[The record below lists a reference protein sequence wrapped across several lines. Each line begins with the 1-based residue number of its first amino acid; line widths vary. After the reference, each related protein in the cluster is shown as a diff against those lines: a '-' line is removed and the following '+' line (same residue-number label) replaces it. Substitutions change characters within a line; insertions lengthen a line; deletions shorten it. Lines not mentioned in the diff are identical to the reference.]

1 MKKLWKINENVNYMV
16 TDLAA
21 RLGVSPLLCQLLI
34 NRGLS
39 EPQKAEAFLAPDMT
53 QLHNPF
59 LFKDMERAV
68 QRIKQA
74 IQNKE
79 RILIYG
85 DYDVDGISSV
95 ALMIRVL
102 ARYLPGNLLYYIP
115 KRLEEGYGL
124 HLNSLEKAISKE
136 IDLIITV
143 DCGISAALEAAYL
156 KTKGIDLIITDH
168 HEPPPSLPEAYAIL
182 NPKIPNSG
190 YPFSQLAGVG
200 VTYKLLQA
208 LGTGADL
215 PDLAGRLSDNMDLV
229 ALGTIADIVPLLEEN
244 RVLVKYG
251 LEKIQKTGN
260 LGLQS
265 LIQSAGLKDK
275 ELNCSHIGYILA
287 PRINAAGRIGN
298 PNLGLKLL
306 LTNEPTLALEL
317 AQELEKAN
325 KTRQEIENQ
334 VWQEAQ
340 QQIEGCPR
348 MLEDHAL
355 VLFGEGWHIGVI
367 GIVASK
373 LVEQYHKP
381 VILIGLD
388 GEEGRGSGRSIPGFN
403 LFEAINECSQFL
415 TRFGGHEFA
424 AGISIERSQIPSFT
438 QAFLQL
444 TRERIMKEALN
455 PILVIESLVDFNQ
468 LTLGL
473 ARELEKLAPYGSAN
487 PVPIL
492 GCRSLDLIGYK
503 NVGENGKHLKVKISN
518 KQITR
523 EGIGFNLGLV
533 NQELASAREVDVAF
547 SLEENNWNGFT
558 QVQLNLKDVVAR
570 RSHQSE

>member
-1 MKKLWKINENVNYMV
+1 MKKIWKINENVNYMA
-16 TDLAA
+16 TTLAA

-39 EPQKAEAFLAPDMT
+39 EPLKAEAFLAPDMA
-53 QLHNPF
+53 QLHDPF
-59 LFKDMERAV
+59 LFKDMVRAV
-68 QRIKQA
+68 ERLKQA
-74 IQNKE
+74 ILKQE
-79 RILIYG
+79 RVLIYG

-102 ARYLPGNLLYYIP
+102 ARCLPGNLLYYIP

-124 HLNSLEKAISKE
+124 HLHSLEKAISKE
-136 IDLIITV
+136 IDLVITV
-143 DCGISAALEAAYL
+143 DCGISAVEEASYL
-156 KTKGIDLIITDH
+156 KDKGIDLIITDH
-168 HEPPPSLPEAYAIL
+168 HEPPPSLPNAYAIL
-182 NPKIPNSG
+182 NPKIPGCG

-200 VTYKLLQA
+200 VTYKFLQA
-208 LGTGADL
+208 LGRSAGLADL
-215 PDLAGRLSDNMDLV
+215 SGRLSDNMDLV

-244 RVLVKYG
+244 RVLAKYG

-260 LGLQS
+260 LGLES
-265 LIQSAGLKDK
+265 LIQAAGLKDK
-275 ELNCSHIGYILA
+275 ELNCGHVGYILA

-306 LTNEPTLALEL
+306 LTNDPVLALEL

-325 KTRQEIENQ
+325 KTRQEIENE

-340 QQIEGCPR
+340 RQVEDCPR
-348 MLEDHAL
+348 MLDEHAL
-355 VLFGEGWHIGVI
+355 VLSGAGWHIGVI

-403 LFEAINECSQFL
+403 IYEAIGGCRQYL

-424 AGISIERSQIPSFT
+424 AGISIQRDQIPSFT
-438 QAFLQL
+438 ESFLQL
-444 TRERIMKEALN
+444 TRDRIRKEDLN
-455 PILVIESLVDFNQ
+455 PVIMIESIVDFNQ
-468 LTLGL
+468 LTLDL
-473 ARELEKLAPYGSAN
+473 ARELGKLAPYGAAN

-492 GCRSLDLIGYK
+492 GCRSLDLVDYK
-503 NVGENGKHLKVKISN
+503 NVGENGKHLKLKISN

-523 EGIGFNLGLV
+523 EGIGFNLGFV
-533 NQELASAREVDVAF
+533 NQELASAQEVDVAF
-547 SLEENNWNGFT
+547 CLEENNWNGLA
-558 QVQLNLKDVVAR
+558 QVQLNLKDIVAR
-570 RSHQSE
+570 RSQPSE

>member
-1 MKKLWKINENVNYMV
+1 MKKIWKINENANYMA
-16 TDLAA
+16 TDLAT

-39 EPQKAEAFLAPDMT
+39 EPKKAEAFLTPDLT
-53 QLHNPF
+53 QLHDPF

-68 QRIKQA
+68 GRLKQA
-74 IQNKE
+74 IQKQE

-95 ALMIRVL
+95 ALMIRIL

-124 HLNSLEKAISKE
+124 HLNSLEKAISKD

-143 DCGISAALEAAYL
+143 DCGISATVEATFL
-156 KTKGIDLIITDH
+156 KDKGIDLIITDH
-168 HEPPPSLPEAYAIL
+168 HEPPPNLPDAYAIL
-182 NPKIPNSG
+182 NPKTADSG

-200 VTYKLLQA
+200 VTFKFLQA
-208 LGTGADL
+208 LSFSAGL
-215 PDLAGRLSDNMDLV
+215 PDLPGRLSDNMDLV

-265 LIQSAGLKDK
+265 LIQGAGLKDK
-275 ELNCSHIGYILA
+275 ELNCGHIGYILA

-306 LTNEPTLALEL
+306 LTSDPVLALEL

-325 KTRQEIENQ
+325 KTRQEIETQ

-340 QQIEGCPR
+340 RQVESCPR
-348 MLEDHAL
+348 MLNDHAL

-373 LVEQYHKP
+373 LVEHYHKP

-388 GEEGRGSGRSIPGFN
+388 GDEGRGSGRSIPGFN
-403 LFEAINECSQFL
+403 LFEAITECSQFL

-424 AGISIERSQIPSFT
+424 AGISIARSQIPSFT
-438 QAFLQL
+438 QTFLEL
-444 TRERIMKEALN
+444 TKERIRKEALN
-455 PILVIESLVDFNQ
+455 PILVVESMVDFNQ

-492 GCRSLDLIGYK
+492 GCRSLDLIDCK

-523 EGIGFNLGLV
+523 EGIGFNLGSA

>member
-1 MKKLWKINENVNYMV
+1 LKKIWKINENVNYMA
-16 TDLAA
+16 TALAEH
-21 RLGVSPLLCQLLI
+21 LGVSPLLCQLLI

-39 EPQKAEAFLAPDMT
+39 EPLKAEAFLTPDLT
-53 QLHNPF
+53 QLHDPF

-68 QRIKQA
+68 GRLEQA
-74 IQNKE
+74 IQKRE
-79 RILIYG
+79 RVLIYG

-102 ARYLPGNLLYYIP
+102 ARCLPGNLLYYIP

-124 HLNSLEKAISKE
+124 HLNSLEKAFSKD
-136 IDLIITV
+136 IDLVITV
-143 DCGISAALEAAYL
+143 DCGISACDEASYL

-168 HEPPPSLPEAYAIL
+168 HEPPPNLPEAYAIL
-182 NPKIPNSG
+182 NPKIPDSG

-200 VTYKLLQA
+200 VTYKFLQA
-208 LGTGADL
+208 LSRTAGITEL
-215 PDLAGRLSDNMDLV
+215 PGRLSDNMDLV

-265 LIQSAGLKDK
+265 LIQVTGLKDK
-275 ELNCSHIGYILA
+275 ELNCSHIGYIIA

-306 LTNEPTLALEL
+306 LTNEPVLALEL

-325 KTRQEIENQ
+325 KTRQEIETH

-340 QQIEGCPR
+340 QKVEDCPR

-355 VLFGEGWHIGVI
+355 VLSGAGWHLGVI

-373 LVEQYHKP
+373 LVDQYHKP
-381 VILIGLD
+381 VVLIGLD

-403 LFEAINECSQFL
+403 LFEAVSACSQFL

-424 AGISIERSQIPSFT
+424 AGISIQRDQIPSFT
-438 QAFLQL
+438 ESFLQL

-455 PILVIESLVDFNQ
+455 PVIVVESLVDFNQ
-468 LTLGL
+468 LTLDL

-492 GCRSLDLIGYK
+492 GCRSLDIIDFK
-503 NVGENGKHLKVKISN
+503 NVGENGKHLKLKISN
-518 KQITR
+518 KEITR
-523 EGIGFNLGLV
+523 EGIGFNLGFV
-533 NQELASAREVDVAF
+533 NQELASAQEVDVAF

-558 QVQLNLKDVVAR
+558 QVQLNLKDIVTR
-570 RSHQSE
+570 RSQPSE